1 MLLRAAKG
9 QRSVRFDTCRIRTG
23 RQPGNHLVLWLPFMR
38 IRPLLAIVL
47 AFCLTV
53 VTACSGGSGAV
64 DRSSLTYDDI
74 VNTGQANS
82 CADLP
87 DTSRGSIDL
96 KAGGNYE
103 LREICMHPVQVYVK
117 GEPTNKRQEAQ
128 FVEGK
133 ILTRFTSSLD
143 QVFGDLDVSSDGL
156 TFKEKGGIDFQPITV
171 LLPGGE
177 EVPFTFSSKDLVAK
191 AKGSDLTTS
200 TDLRGD
206 YRTPSYR
213 TSNFLD
219 PKARAMTTGVEYAQ
233 GLVALGGED
242 EELDRENYKQYI
254 DGTGNVS
261 LSITKVDSET
271 GEFAGV
277 FTAIQPS
284 DTDMGGKDPVDVKI
298 TGDLYGRLEGA

>member
-1 MLLRAAKG
+1 
-9 QRSVRFDTCRIRTG
+9 
-23 RQPGNHLVLWLPFMR
+23 MR

-53 VTACSGGSGAV
+53 VTACSGGSGEI
-64 DRSSLTYDDI
+64 DRASLTYDDI
-74 VNTGQANS
+74 VNTGKANS

-87 DTSRGSIDL
+87 ETSRGAIDL
-96 KAGGNYE
+96 NSGGSYQ
-103 LREICMHPVQVYVK
+103 LREVCLHPVQVFVK
-117 GEPTNKRQEAQ
+117 AEPSNKRQEAQ

-133 ILTRFTSSLD
+133 ILTRYTSSLD
-143 QVFGDLDVSSDGL
+143 QVYGDLEVSSDGV
-156 TFKEKGGIDFQPITV
+156 TFKEAGGIDFQPITV

-177 EVPFTFSSKDLVAK
+177 EVPFTFSSKDLVASSQG
-191 AKGSDLTTS
+191 AAITTS

-219 PKARAMTTGVEYAQ
+219 PKGRAMTTGVDYAQ

-254 DGTGNVS
+254 DGTGNMS
-261 LSITKVDSET
+261 LSITKVDSDT